1 MNKYPKAFERYYNR
15 TKLSKQ
21 KSNILF
27 HKENEKR
34 NLYNAWKAGVS
45 YNRRT
50 VKPHIGHKVIW

>member
-1 MNKYPKAFERYYNR
+1 